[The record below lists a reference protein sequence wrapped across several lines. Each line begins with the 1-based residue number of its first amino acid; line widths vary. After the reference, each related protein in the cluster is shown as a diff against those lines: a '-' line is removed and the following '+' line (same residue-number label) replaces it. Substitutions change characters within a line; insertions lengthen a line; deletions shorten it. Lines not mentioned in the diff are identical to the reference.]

1 MHKFLILRSYLWNF
15 VMLHLINAAYSKMPK
30 ITGCIKVKGL
40 KGKITFGTKVSIV
53 SNKWANPVGLSSDTY
68 ICLHPGSEIVIGNNV
83 GISNALIFAWS
94 KITIEDDVRIGG
106 GCQLLDNDFHSL
118 DYNLRKGKLDQKNV
132 KSAPII
138 IRKGAFIGTQAII
151 LKGVEIGEQSIIA
164 AGSIVS
170 KSVPPFEIWGGNPAK
185 FIKSI
190 SRETD
195 GK

>member
-1 MHKFLILRSYLWNF
+1 MLNLIHST
-15 VMLHLINAAYSKMPK
+15 YSKMPK

-40 KGKITFGTKVSIV
+40 KGKVTFGNKVNIV

-68 ICLHPGSEIVIGNNV
+68 ICLHPGSEIIIGNNV

-118 DYNLRKGKLDQKNV
+118 DYNLRKGKMDQKNV
-132 KSAPII
+132 KSCPII
-138 IRKGAFIGTQAII
+138 IRKGAFIGTQSII

-164 AGSIVS
+164 AGSVVA
-170 KSVPPFEIWGGNPAK
+170 KSVPAFEIWGGNPAK

-190 SRETD
+190 ARITN
-195 GK
+195 GI

>member
-1 MHKFLILRSYLWNF
+1 MLR
-15 VMLHLINAAYSKMPK
+15 LINATYSKMPK

-170 KSVPPFEIWGGNPAK
+170 KTVPPFEIWGGNPAK